1 MIKATADLHSSI
13 SVPAIPSPLELA
25 ADDLVPSEA
34 TVFSELYRENVA
46 FVWRSLRRLGVCER
60 DVDDVC
66 QEVFVIVHR
75 KLATFDATAT
85 MRTWLFGIAR
95 RVAADHRKRAHVRRE
110 MLAVPSEL
118 EVSQARSP
126 DQSEPMEL
134 RRARAILDEILDE
147 LDEAKRAV
155 FVLFELEEMAMSEV
169 AKAVECPLQ
178 TAYSRLAAARKQVES
193 AVLRRQRRGGVP

>member
-1 MIKATADLHSSI
+1 MIKLTAGLHPSI
-13 SVPAIPSPLELA
+13 SVPAMPSRLEFA
-25 ADDLVPSEA
+25 ADDPVPNA
-34 TVFSELYRENVA
+34 TAVFSELYRENVA

-110 MLAVPSEL
+110 TLAAPSEL
-118 EVSQARSP
+118 DVSQGPAH
-126 DQSEPMEL
+126 DQSDPIEL
-134 RRARAILDEILDE
+134 RRARAILDDILDE

-193 AVLRRQRRGGVP
+193 AVLRRQLRGAVP

>member
-1 MIKATADLHSSI
+1 MIKLPANVHTSI
-13 SVPAIPSPLELA
+13 SVPAIPSLLEFTA
-25 ADDLVPSEA
+25 GERVPDETA
-34 TVFSELYRENVA
+34 VFSELYRENVA
-46 FVWRSLRRLGVCER
+46 FVWRSLRRLGVSER
-60 DVDDVC
+60 DIDDVC

-75 KLATFDATAT
+75 RLSTFDGTAS
-85 MRTWLFGIAR
+85 MRTWMFGIAR

-110 MLAVPSEL
+110 TLAAPSEL
-118 EVSQARSP
+118 FVEWG
-126 DQSEPMEL
+126 EPETSDAIEL

-155 FVLFELEEMAMSEV
+155 FVLFELEEMPMSEV

-193 AVLRRQRRGGVP
+193 AVLRRQLRGGVP

>member
-1 MIKATADLHSSI
+1 LIKVTADLHSSN
-13 SVPAIPSPLELA
+13 VPAMPSPLELA
-25 ADDLVPSEA
+25 AGKPVPNETA
-34 TVFSELYRENVA
+34 GFSEIYRDNVA
-46 FVWRSLRRLGVCER
+46 FVWRSLRRLGVCAR

-75 KLATFDATAT
+75 KLATFDATSA

-110 MLAVPSEL
+110 TPAAPSEL
-118 EVSQARSP
+118 DVSQATP
-126 DQSEPMEL
+126 DEPDALEL
-134 RRARAILDEILDE
+134 RRARAVLDEILDE

-155 FVLFELEEMAMSEV
+155 FVLFELEEMPMSEV

-193 AVLRRQRRGGVP
+193 AVLRRQLRGGAP

>member
-1 MIKATADLHSSI
+1 LI
-13 SVPAIPSPLELA
+13 SVPAIPSLLELA
-25 ADDLVPSEA
+25 AEERVPDETA
-34 TVFSELYRENVA
+34 VFSELYRENVA
-46 FVWRSLRRLGVCER
+46 FVWRSLRRLGVRER

-75 KLATFDATAT
+75 KLWTFGTNAT

-110 MLAVPSEL
+110 TPAAPSEL
-118 EVSQARSP
+118 DVSQGSTP
-126 DQSEPMEL
+126 DGSDAIEL
-134 RRARAILDEILDE
+134 RRARAVLDEILDE

-155 FVLFELEEMAMSEV
+155 FVLFELEEMPMSEV

-193 AVLRRQRRGGVP
+193 AVLRRQLRGGVP

>member
-1 MIKATADLHSSI
+1 VTADLHPSI
-13 SVPAIPSPLELA
+13 SVPAVPSPLEFA
-25 ADDLVPSEA
+25 AEHPVPNEVP
-34 TVFSELYRENVA
+34 VFSEVYRENAA
-46 FVWRSLRRLGVCER
+46 FVWRSLRRLGVYER
-60 DVDDVC
+60 YVDDVC

-75 KLATFDATAT
+75 KLSTFDATAT

-110 MLAVPSEL
+110 TLAAPSEL
-118 EVSQARSP
+118 DVSQGRTVDESDP
-126 DQSEPMEL
+126 IEL

-155 FVLFELEEMAMSEV
+155 FVLFELEEMAMTEV
-169 AKAVECPLQ
+169 ARAVECPLQ

-193 AVLRRQRRGGVP
+193 AVLRRQLRGGVP

>member
-1 MIKATADLHSSI
+1 MIKLTVNLHPSI
-13 SVPAIPSPLELA
+13 SVPAISSPLDFA
-25 ADDLVPSEA
+25 ADGPVPDETA
-34 TVFSELYRENVA
+34 VFSDVYRENVA
-46 FVWRSLRRLGVCER
+46 FVWRSLRRLGVSER

-85 MRTWLFGIAR
+85 VRTWLFGIAR

-110 MLAVPSEL
+110 TLAAPLELDVSEGRTL
-118 EVSQARSP
+118 
-126 DQSEPMEL
+126 DQSDPIEL

-155 FVLFELEEMAMSEV
+155 FVLFELEEMAMTEV

-193 AVLRRQRRGGVP
+193 AVLRRQLRGGVP

>member
-1 MIKATADLHSSI
+1 VAAGVESPRDLAGDEPVDAPI
-13 SVPAIPSPLELA
+13 PA
-25 ADDLVPSEA
+25 
-34 TVFSELYRENVA
+34 FSEVYSENVA
-46 FVWRSLRRLGVCER
+46 FVWRSLRRLGISER
-60 DVDDVC
+60 DLDDVC

-75 KLATFDATAT
+75 KLATFHATAM

-110 MLAVPSEL
+110 TLAVPSTL
-118 EVSQARSP
+118 DTSAAVI
-126 DQSEPMEL
+126 DTEPAEM

-147 LDEAKRAV
+147 LDDKKRAV
-155 FVLFELEEMAMSEV
+155 FVLFELEGMPMSEI

-193 AVLRRQRRGGVP
+193 AVRRRQLRGEL

>member
-1 MIKATADLHSSI
+1 LIKLTVNLHPSI
-13 SVPAIPSPLELA
+13 SVPAISSPLDFA
-25 ADDLVPSEA
+25 ADGPVPDETA
-34 TVFSELYRENVA
+34 VFSDVYRENVA
-46 FVWRSLRRLGVCER
+46 FVWRSLRRLGVSER

-75 KLATFDATAT
+75 KLSTFDATAA

-110 MLAVPSEL
+110 TLAGPSEIFVNQPCPSD
-118 EVSQARSP
+118 ESDAF
-126 DQSEPMEL
+126 EL
-134 RRARAILDEILDE
+134 RRARAVLDEILDE
-147 LDEAKRAV
+147 LDDAKRAV
-155 FVLFELEEMAMSEV
+155 FVLFELEEMPMSEV

-193 AVLRRQRRGGVP
+193 AMLRRQLRGSAP

>member
-1 MIKATADLHSSI
+1 LIKVTAGLHSLN
-13 SVPAIPSPLELA
+13 VPATPSPLALVAEA
-25 ADDLVPSEA
+25 LVPSEPA
-34 TVFSELYRENVA
+34 EFSEIYRDNVA
-46 FVWRSLRRLGVCER
+46 FVWRSLRRLGVNAR

-75 KLATFDATAT
+75 KLSTFDATAT

-110 MLAVPSEL
+110 TPAAPSEL
-118 EVSQARSP
+118 DVNQAGPSDGP
-126 DQSEPMEL
+126 DPLEL

-155 FVLFELEEMAMSEV
+155 FVLFELEEMPMAEV

-193 AVLRRQRRGGVP
+193 AVLRRQLRGALP

>member
-1 MIKATADLHSSI
+1 MINPSADHHPSS
-13 SVPAIPSPLELA
+13 SVPAIPSPLEFA
-25 ADDLVPSEA
+25 AEQPVPKPSA
-34 TVFSELYRENVA
+34 VFSELYRENVA
-46 FVWRSLRRLGVCER
+46 FVWRSLRRLGVSER

-75 KLATFDATAT
+75 KLSTFDATAT

-110 MLAVPSEL
+110 TLAAPSEL
-118 EVSQARSP
+118 EVNDARTP
-126 DQSEPMEL
+126 DESDALEL

-155 FVLFELEEMAMSEV
+155 FVLFELEEWPMSEI
-169 AKAVECPLQ
+169 AAAVGAPLQ
-178 TAYSRLAAARKQVES
+178 TAYSRLHAARK
-193 AVLRRQRRGGVP
+193 VLDEVAASLRKPWDVP

>member
-1 MIKATADLHSSI
+1 LIKATADHHPLS
-13 SVPAIPSPLELA
+13 SVPATPSPLELTA
-25 ADDLVPSEA
+25 EA
-34 TVFSELYRENVA
+34 PAPRLTAVFSELYRENVA
-46 FVWRSLRRLGVCER
+46 FVWRSLRRLGVSER

-75 KLATFDATAT
+75 KLSTFDATAT

-110 MLAVPSEL
+110 TLAAPSEL
-118 EVSQARSP
+118 DVSQARTP
-126 DQSEPMEL
+126 DESDALEL
-134 RRARAILDEILDE
+134 LRARAILDEILDE

-155 FVLFELEEMAMSEV
+155 FVLFELEEMPMSEV

-193 AVLRRQRRGGVP
+193 AVLRRQLRGGVT

>member
-1 MIKATADLHSSI
+1 LIKPAADVHPSI
-13 SVPAIPSPLELA
+13 SVRAIPSRLVFA
-25 ADDLVPSEA
+25 ANDPVPSE
-34 TVFSELYRENVA
+34 TIVFSEVYRENVA
-46 FVWRSLRRLGVCER
+46 FVWRSLRRLGVSER

-85 MRTWLFGIAR
+85 VRTWLFGIAR

-110 MLAVPSEL
+110 TLAAPLELDVSE
-118 EVSQARSP
+118 ARTL
-126 DQSEPMEL
+126 DQSDPIEL

-155 FVLFELEEMAMSEV
+155 FVLFELEEMAMTEV

-193 AVLRRQRRGGVP
+193 AVLRRQLRGGVP

>member
-1 MIKATADLHSSI
+1 VPNETA
-13 SVPAIPSPLELA
+13 A
-25 ADDLVPSEA
+25 
-34 TVFSELYRENVA
+34 FSEIYRENVA

-75 KLATFDATAT
+75 KLSTFDATAT
-85 MRTWLFGIAR
+85 IRTWLFGIAR

-110 MLAVPSEL
+110 ALAPPSEL
-118 EVSQARSP
+118 DVSQARTP
-126 DQSEPMEL
+126 PGAFALEL

-155 FVLFELEEMAMSEV
+155 FILFELEELPMSEV

-193 AVLRRQRRGGVP
+193 AVLRRQLRGGVP

>member
-1 MIKATADLHSSI
+1 LIKRAANVHPSI
-13 SVPAIPSPLELA
+13 SVPAIPSLLELA
-25 ADDLVPSEA
+25 AEEPVPDETA
-34 TVFSELYRENVA
+34 VFSELYRENVA
-46 FVWRSLRRLGVCER
+46 FVWRSLRRLGVSER

-75 KLATFDATAT
+75 KLSTFDATAT

-110 MLAVPSEL
+110 TLAAPSEL
-118 EVSQARSP
+118 YLDRGTP
-126 DQSEPMEL
+126 DESDAMEL

-155 FVLFELEEMAMSEV
+155 FVLFELEEMPMSEV

-178 TAYSRLAAARKQVES
+178 TAYSRLAAARKKVES
-193 AVLRRQRRGGVP
+193 AVLRRQLRGGVP

>member
-1 MIKATADLHSSI
+1 MIKVTTGLHSSNM
-13 SVPAIPSPLELA
+13 PAIPSSLALA
-25 ADDLVPSEA
+25 AEALVPKAAEDFA
-34 TVFSELYRENVA
+34 EIYRDNVA
-46 FVWRSLRRLGVCER
+46 FVWRSLRRLGVSAP

-75 KLATFDATAT
+75 KLSTFDATAT

-110 MLAVPSEL
+110 TPAAPSEL
-118 EVSQARSP
+118 DVNQAGPSDEP
-126 DQSEPMEL
+126 DALEL
-134 RRARAILDEILDE
+134 RRARAVLDEILDE
-147 LDEAKRAV
+147 LDDAKRAV
-155 FVLFELEEMAMSEV
+155 FVLFELEEMPMSEV

-193 AVLRRQRRGGVP
+193 AVLRRQLRGGVP

>member
-1 MIKATADLHSSI
+1 LIKATAAHHSSI

-25 ADDLVPSEA
+25 AEEPVPKPTA
-34 TVFSELYRENVA
+34 VFSEIYRDNVG

-60 DVDDVC
+60 YVDDVC

-75 KLATFDATAT
+75 KLSTFDATAT

-110 MLAVPSEL
+110 TLAAPSDL
-118 EVSQARSP
+118 DANQARTP
-126 DQSEPMEL
+126 DESSAFEL

-155 FVLFELEEMAMSEV
+155 FVLFELEEMPMSEV

-193 AVLRRQRRGGVP
+193 AVLRRQFRGGVT

>member
-1 MIKATADLHSSI
+1 LIKLTARVHLSI
-13 SVPAIPSPLELA
+13 SVPAIPSLLEFA
-25 ADDLVPSEA
+25 AEERVPDETA
-34 TVFSELYRENVA
+34 VFSELYRENVA
-46 FVWRSLRRLGVCER
+46 FVWRSLRRLGVRER

-75 KLATFDATAT
+75 KLWTFGTNAT

-110 MLAVPSEL
+110 TPAAPSEL
-118 EVSQARSP
+118 DVNQGDTSDGSDAI
-126 DQSEPMEL
+126 EL
-134 RRARAILDEILDE
+134 RRARAVLDEILDE

-155 FVLFELEEMAMSEV
+155 FVLFELEEMPMLEV

-193 AVLRRQRRGGVP
+193 AVLRRQLRGGVP

>member
-1 MIKATADLHSSI
+1 VIKATSDDHPW
-13 SVPAIPSPLELA
+13 SVPAARSSELA
-25 ADDLVPSEA
+25 AEVPRA
-34 TVFSELYRENVA
+34 APGFSEIYADHVA
-46 FVWRSLRRLGVCER
+46 FVWRTLRRLGVRER

-75 KLATFDATAT
+75 KLSTFDATST

-95 RVAADHRKRAHVRRE
+95 RAAADHRKRAHVRRE
-110 MLAVPSEL
+110 TLAAPSEL
-118 EVSQARSP
+118 DASQARTP
-126 DQSEPMEL
+126 DEADALEL
-134 RRARAILDEILDE
+134 QRARAILDEILDE

-155 FVLFELEEMAMSEV
+155 FVLFELEEMPMSEV

-193 AVLRRQRRGGVP
+193 AVLRRQPRGGVP

>member
-1 MIKATADLHSSI
+1 
-13 SVPAIPSPLELA
+13 VPAIPSPLEFA
-25 ADDLVPSEA
+25 AEA
-34 TVFSELYRENVA
+34 PVQDETAVFSELYRENVA
-46 FVWRSLRRLGVCER
+46 FVWRSLRRLGVRER

-75 KLATFDATAT
+75 KLWTFGTNAT

-110 MLAVPSEL
+110 TPAAPSEL
-118 EVSQARSP
+118 DANQGRTPEGSDAI
-126 DQSEPMEL
+126 EL
-134 RRARAILDEILDE
+134 RRARAVLDEILDE

-155 FVLFELEEMAMSEV
+155 FVLFELEEMPMSEV

-193 AVLRRQRRGGVP
+193 AVLRRQLRGGVP